1 VEHGG
6 LEAMRQYQKGIG
18 YKLKSI
24 MIKIQKIFLN
34 IFLFIFI
41 FTLFSVS
48 VKAIDD
54 GSSIEATITQI
65 IEEKEIVVMDRE
77 QLYQKL
83 ELELSTPDHK
93 KIIIENGNQPMASI
107 IKYAVNDRVLVNLI
121 TGPEGE
127 EYVIIDFIRKD
138 SLILLSIIFVIF
150 LILVAKWKGVS
161 SLLGMIFTFFIVF
174 TFVLPRLLIG
184 NNPILIA
191 VGASLVII
199 PVSFYL
205 AHGFNKKTTIAIISS
220 IISLIITAALA
231 SIFTQIGHLTGLS
244 SEEAGML
251 SIDQGNLNM
260 KGILLAGIVIGALGV
275 LDDITISQAAI
286 VDELATTAKLT
297 KAKDLYSRSM
307 VIGKDHITS
316 MVNTLVLAYAGASL
330 PLLLIFTN
338 NPHPFSEIIN
348 YELIAEEI
356 IRTLVGSIGLI
367 LAVPITTMIAA
378 NSYKK

>member
-1 VEHGG
+1 
-6 LEAMRQYQKGIG
+6 MP
-18 YKLKSI
+18 
-24 MIKIQKIFLN
+24 IFKKT
-34 IFLFIFI
+34 IFI
-41 FTLFSVS
+41 FLAVLPLFLFPIS

-54 GSSIEATITQI
+54 GSSIEATVTQI
-65 IEEKEIVVMDRE
+65 IEEKEIE
-77 QLYQKL
+77 IIESNQLYQKL

-93 KIIIENGNQPMASI
+93 KVIIENGNQPMANI
-107 IKYAVNDRVLVNLI
+107 IKYAVNDRVLVNVVNGI
-121 TGPEGE
+121 GGE
-127 EYVIIDFIRKD
+127 EYFITDFVRKD
-138 SLILLSIIFVIF
+138 SLILLSIIFVIL
-150 LILVAKWKGVS
+150 LILIAKWKGIS
-161 SLLGMIFTFFIVF
+161 SLLGMIFTFFVVF
-174 TFVLPRLLIG
+174 IFILPRLLDG

-286 VDELATTAKLT
+286 VDELAKTANLT
-297 KAKDLYSRSM
+297 KAKDLYTRSM

-316 MVNTLVLAYAGASL
+316 MVNTLVLAYTGASL

-338 NPHPFSEIIN
+338 NPHPFMEIIN

>member
-1 VEHGG
+1 MEHGG

>member
-1 VEHGG
+1 M
-6 LEAMRQYQKGIG
+6 ASFK
-18 YKLKSI
+18 
-24 MIKIQKIFLN
+24 KIIFIVLFYF
-34 IFLFIFI
+34 FLFTPNF
-41 FTLFSVS
+41 
-48 VKAIDD
+48 VKAINDD
-54 GSSIEATITQI
+54 SSIEATII
-65 IEEKEIVVMDRE
+65 KVIEEKEIETMGTK

-83 ELELSTPDHK
+83 ELELLTPDHK
-93 KIIIENGNQPMASI
+93 KIIIENGNQPIVNI
-107 IKYAVNDRVLVNLI
+107 IKYSVNDRILVNLT
-121 TGPEGE
+121 TGIEGE
-127 EYVIIDFIRKD
+127 EYIIVDFVRKD
-138 SLILLSIIFVIF
+138 SLILLSIIFVI
-150 LILVAKWKGVS
+150 LLVIIAKWKGVS
-161 SLLGMIFTFFIVF
+161 SLLGMIFTFYIVF
-174 TFVLPRLLIG
+174 AFILPKLLSG
-184 NNPILIA
+184 SDPVLIA
-191 VGASLVII
+191 IGASLVII

-205 AHGFNKKTTIAIISS
+205 AHGLNKKTTIAIVSS
-220 IISLIITAALA
+220 IVSLIITAILA

-251 SIDQGNLNM
+251 SIDRGNLNM

-286 VDELATTAKLT
+286 VDELAQTAKLT
-297 KAKDLYSRSM
+297 KTRDLYSRAM
-307 VIGKDHITS
+307 IIGKDHITS

-378 NSYKK
+378 NWYKK

>member
-1 VEHGG
+1 
-6 LEAMRQYQKGIG
+6 MRQYQKGIG

-275 LDDITISQAAI
+275 LDDINISQAAI

>member
-1 VEHGG
+1 
-6 LEAMRQYQKGIG
+6 MNNFK
-18 YKLKSI
+18 
-24 MIKIQKIFLN
+24 KIISFFVVILSLFLN
-34 IFLFIFI
+34 
-41 FTLFSVS
+41 FSHGIYAYGNENSES
-48 VKAIDD
+48 V
-54 GSSIEATITQI
+54 EAKIVKI
-65 IEEKEIVVMDRE
+65 VEEREIVVMDKE

-83 ELELSTPDHK
+83 ELELNTSDK
-93 KIIIENGNQPMASI
+93 KVVIIENGNLPLANT
-107 IKYAVNDRVLVNLI
+107 IKYSINDNVLVTQNI
-121 TGPEGE
+121 SPDGTE
-127 EYVIIDFIRKD
+127 EYIITDFVRND
-138 SLILLSIIFVIF
+138 SLILLAIIFVI
-150 LILVAKWKGVS
+150 LLVIIAKWKGLF
-161 SLLGMIFTFFIVF
+161 SLFGMIFTFVVIFA
-174 TFVLPRLLIG
+174 FVLPRLLAG
-184 NNPILIA
+184 DNPVLIA
-191 VGASLVII
+191 IIASLIII
-199 PVSFYL
+199 PFSFYL

-220 IISLIITAALA
+220 IISLIITAILA

-286 VDELATTAKLT
+286 VDELANTAKLT
-297 KAKDLYSRSM
+297 KVKDLYGRSM

-367 LAVPITTMIAA
+367 LAVPITTLIAA
-378 NSYKK
+378 NWYKK

>member
-1 VEHGG
+1 MVKFS
-6 LEAMRQYQKGIG
+6 MIS
-18 YKLKSI
+18 YK
-24 MIKIQKIFLN
+24 KIIIFFVLFFLFVFSFSKKIFAYN
-34 IFLFIFI
+34 H
-41 FTLFSVS
+41 
-48 VKAIDD
+48 D
-54 GSSIEATITQI
+54 ITNNQSARVVNI
-65 IEEKEIVVMDRE
+65 IEEKQIEIEGRK

-83 ELELSTPDHK
+83 ELLLDTADK
-93 KIIIENGNQPMASI
+93 KIIVENGNLPLVNI
-107 IKYAVNDRVLVNLI
+107 IKYSINDHVLLSSDINLDGDKEYFI
-121 TGPEGE
+121 T
-127 EYVIIDFIRKD
+127 DFIRKD
-138 SLILLSIIFVIF
+138 SLILLSIIFI
-150 LILVAKWKGVS
+150 ILLLFIAKWKGLS
-161 SLLGMIFTFFIVF
+161 SLLGMIFTFFVVF
-174 TFVLPRLLIG
+174 TFILPRLLAG
-184 NNPILIA
+184 NNPVLIA

-220 IISLIITAALA
+220 IISLIITAILA

-286 VDELATTAKLT
+286 VDELAKTANLT
-297 KAKDLYSRSM
+297 KTKDLYSRSM

>member
-1 VEHGG
+1 
-6 LEAMRQYQKGIG
+6 MNIFK
-18 YKLKSI
+18 
-24 MIKIQKIFLN
+24 KIFFTVFFFLLTFV
-34 IFLFIFI
+34 IFPIPI
-41 FTLFSVS
+41 
-48 VKAIDD
+48 KAIGD
-54 GSSIEATITQI
+54 GSSIEATVTQI
-65 IEEKEIVVMDRE
+65 IEEKEIEIME
-77 QLYQKL
+77 SNQLYQKL

-93 KIIIENGNQPMASI
+93 KIIVKNGDQPMANI
-107 IKYAVNDRVLVNLI
+107 IKYAVNDRVLVNM
-121 TGPEGE
+121 TGE
-127 EYVIIDFIRKD
+127 EYIITDFVRKD

-150 LILVAKWKGVS
+150 LVIIAKWKGLS
-161 SLLGMIFTFFIVF
+161 SLLGMIFTFFVVF
-174 TFVLPRLLIG
+174 TFILPKLLAG

-205 AHGFNKKTTIAIISS
+205 AHGINKKTTIAIISS
-220 IISLIITAALA
+220 IISLIITAVLA

-251 SIDQGNLNM
+251 SIDRGNLNM

-286 VDELATTAKLT
+286 VDELANTAKLT
-297 KAKDLYSRSM
+297 KVKDLYSRSM

-367 LAVPITTMIAA
+367 LAVPITTIIAA
-378 NSYKK
+378 NWYRKK